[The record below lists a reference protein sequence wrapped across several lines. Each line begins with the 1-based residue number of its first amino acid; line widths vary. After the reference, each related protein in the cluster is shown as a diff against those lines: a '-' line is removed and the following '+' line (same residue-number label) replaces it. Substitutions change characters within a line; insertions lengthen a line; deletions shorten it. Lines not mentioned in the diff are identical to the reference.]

1 MVKKTI
7 KKEIKNIVLRYR
19 EKIEDAGIPVERIVL
34 FGSYARGKARKDSD
48 IDICVVSPE
57 LGKDEMTEIGKLNF
71 LHWKLDNRIEAHPVS
86 SKDYREKAT
95 PFISE
100 IHKYGIEV

>member
-19 EKIEDAGIPVERIVL
+19 EKIEKSGIPVERMIL
-34 FGSYARGKARKDSD
+34 FGSYARGKARTDSD
-48 IDICVVSPE
+48 IDICVVSPK
-57 LGKDEMTEIGKLNF
+57 LGKDEMAEIGELNF

-86 SKDYREKAT
+86 SKDYKSVAT

-100 IHKYGIEV
+100 IKKYGIEI

>member
-7 KKEIKNIVLRYR
+7 KKEIKNIVLEYR
-19 EKIEDAGIPVERIVL
+19 KRIENSGIPVERMVL

-48 IDICVVSPE
+48 IDICVISSK
-57 LGKDEMTEIGKLNF
+57 LGKDEMSEIGKLNF

-86 SKDYREKAT
+86 SKDYKTIAT

-100 IHKYGIEV
+100 IQKYGIEI